1 VQKTLREL
9 NGLRSSGV
17 ASTSGNQAL
26 TAELAAREEELEAA
40 RTRYAPGHPDVQRLE
55 RTVANLKAALAN
67 TPSRAVYSLAPDN
80 PQYVER
86 RSQIRTMEADLAA
99 AIDRRDAL
107 NARVAQLERLANV
120 APEVERELGTLTR
133 GYEQLLSQYGDVQ
146 SKLREAQMAANLEIE
161 GRGDRFT
168 VLQAPQIATSP
179 ANPNRIAVLL
189 LTLVVAFALGTGMV
203 AFVERCDSTVRHPR
217 DVTERFGAPPLVAIP
232 CVFNDDDVRRRS
244 HRRLAAVAL
253 ASLWVAT
260 IAFLVMT
267 PA

>member
-1 VQKTLREL
+1 
-9 NGLRSSGV
+9 
-17 ASTSGNQAL
+17 
-26 TAELAAREEELEAA
+26 
-40 RTRYAPGHPDVQRLE
+40 
-55 RTVANLKAALAN
+55 
-67 TPSRAVYSLAPDN
+67 
-80 PQYVER
+80 VER
-86 RSQIRTMEADLAA
+86 RGQIRTIEADLAA
-99 AIDRRDAL
+99 ALNRRNEL
-107 NARVAQLERLANV
+107 SARLSQFERLANV
-120 APEVERELGTLTR
+120 APDVERELGMLTR
-133 GYEQLLSQYGDVQ
+133 GYEQLQAQYGDVQ